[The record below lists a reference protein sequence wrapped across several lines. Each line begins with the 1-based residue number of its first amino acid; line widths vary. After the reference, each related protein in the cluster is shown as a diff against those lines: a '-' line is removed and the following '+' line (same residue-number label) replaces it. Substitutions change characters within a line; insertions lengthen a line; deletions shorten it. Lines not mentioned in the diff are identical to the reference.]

1 MKWSRERPS
10 SHITATLKKWKRKIF
25 IVRIY
30 SPNNFHLQHKHI
42 TVLVIFTVL
51 YILPLVLIHLIT
63 VSLYNALSSGN
74 HTSDLFF
81 FMSLFVYEVQ
91 LTYNILLVLGTQ
103 HSNLFLY
110 LSKYHHV
117 MSSCS
122 LLPYRD
128 MLFLMHFEYPL
139 LYLTQVLIN
148 NYLLVDGLIL
158 LLPYLWQQVFTFL
171 FNMANDSNNQTNCS
185 PKTRGAAEDERDK

>member
-1 MKWSRERPS
+1 M
-10 SHITATLKKWKRKIF
+10 
-25 IVRIY
+25 
-30 SPNNFHLQHKHI
+30 
-42 TVLVIFTVL
+42 LVIFTVL
-51 YILPLVLIHLIT
+51 YILPRVLIHLIT

-81 FMSLFVYEVQ
+81 FLCVCLFVYEVQ

-110 LSKYHHV
+110 LSKCHHV

-128 MLFLMHFEYPL
+128 MPFLMHFEYPL

-148 NYLLVDGLIL
+148 NYLLINGLIL

-171 FNMANDSNNQTNCS
+171 FNMANDSNN
-185 PKTRGAAEDERDK
+185 